1 MIYFNNIP
9 DNHFSDAVLSN
20 WLKALAASY
29 GVKINNLQYNF
40 VSESILLQMNQ
51 DYLKHDTHTDIITF
65 SYVVKPAVEA
75 EIFIS
80 IDRMRENAVLHRETI
95 ENETLRLLSHGF
107 LHSIG
112 YKDFNKEEKSLMTA
126 EENRC
131 IKMFHVKQEKDV

>member
-9 DNHFSDAVLSN
+9 KDYYSDAVLSN
-20 WLKALAASY
+20 WLEALAASY

-51 DYLKHDTHTDIITF
+51 DYLKHDNHTDIITF
-65 SYVVKPAVEA
+65 SYVAAPAVEA

-80 IDRMRENAVLHRETI
+80 IDRMRENAILHHEPL
-95 ENETLRLLSHGF
+95 ENEMIRLLSHGF

-112 YKDFNKEEKSLMTA
+112 YKDASKEEKSLMTA

-131 IKMFHVKQEKDV
+131 IKTFHVKQEKDV

>member
-9 DNHFSDAVLSN
+9 DDHFSDVVLSN

-51 DYLKHDTHTDIITF
+51 DYLKHDNHTDIITF
-65 SYVVKPAVEA
+65 SYVAAPAVEA

-80 IDRMRENAVLHRETI
+80 IDRMRENAILHHERL
-95 ENETLRLLSHGF
+95 ENEMIRLLSHGF

-112 YKDFNKEEKSLMTA
+112 YKDASKEEKSLMTA

>member
-9 DNHFSDAVLSN
+9 DDHFSDAILSN
-20 WLKALAASY
+20 WLKALAVSY
-29 GVKINNLQYNF
+29 GVKINILHYNF
-40 VSESILLQMNQ
+40 VSESILLQINQ

-65 SYVVKPAVEA
+65 SYCVTPAVES

-80 IDRMRENAVLHRETI
+80 IDRMRENAISHHETI
-95 ENETLRLLSHGF
+95 DNEMLRLLAHGF

-112 YKDFNKEEKSLMTA
+112 YKDANNEEKSRMTA

>member
-9 DNHFSDAVLSN
+9 KDYYSDAVFSN
-20 WLKALAASY
+20 WLEALAVFY

-40 VSESILLQMNQ
+40 VSESTLLQMNQ

-65 SYVVKPAVEA
+65 SYVAAPAVEA

-95 ENETLRLLSHGF
+95 ENEMLRLLSHGF

-112 YKDFNKEEKSLMTA
+112 YKDASKEEKSLMTA
-126 EENRC
+126 QENRC

>member
-9 DNHFSDAVLSN
+9 KDYYSDAVFSN
-20 WLKALAASY
+20 WLEALAVFY

-40 VSESILLQMNQ
+40 VSESTLLQMNQ

-65 SYVVKPAVEA
+65 SYVVAPSVEA

-80 IDRMRENAVLHRETI
+80 IDRMRENAILHHELP
-95 ENETLRLLSHGF
+95 ENEMLRLISHGF

-112 YKDFNKEEKSLMTA
+112 YKDASKEEKSLMTA
-126 EENRC
+126 QENRC
-131 IKMFHVKQEKDV
+131 IKMFHVKQERDV

>member
-9 DNHFSDAVLSN
+9 DDHFSDAILSN
-20 WLKALAASY
+20 WLKALAVSY
-29 GVKINNLQYNF
+29 GVKINILHYNF
-40 VSESILLQMNQ
+40 VSESILLQINQ

-65 SYVVKPAVEA
+65 SYCVTPAVES

-80 IDRMRENAVLHRETI
+80 IDRMRENAISHHETI
-95 ENETLRLLSHGF
+95 DNEMLRLLAHGF

-112 YKDFNKEEKSLMTA
+112 YKDANNEEKSRMTV

-131 IKMFHVKQEKDV
+131 INMFHVKQEKDV

>member
-9 DNHFSDAVLSN
+9 DDHFSDVILAN
-20 WLKALAASY
+20 WLKALAVSY
-29 GVKINNLQYNF
+29 GVKINILHYNF
-40 VSESILLQMNQ
+40 VSESILLQINQ

-65 SYVVKPAVEA
+65 SYCVTPAVES

-80 IDRMRENAVLHRETI
+80 IDRMRENAISHHETI
-95 ENETLRLLSHGF
+95 DNEMLRLLAHGF

-112 YKDFNKEEKSLMTA
+112 YKDANNEEKSRMTV

-131 IKMFHVKQEKDV
+131 INMFHVKQEKDV

>member
-9 DNHFSDAVLSN
+9 DDHFSDAILAN
-20 WLKALAASY
+20 WLKALAVSY
-29 GVKINNLQYNF
+29 GVKINILHYNF
-40 VSESILLQMNQ
+40 VSESILLQINQ

-65 SYVVKPAVEA
+65 SYCVTPAVES

-80 IDRMRENAVLHRETI
+80 IDRMRENAISHHETI
-95 ENETLRLLSHGF
+95 DNEMLRLLAHGF

-112 YKDFNKEEKSLMTA
+112 YKDENNEEKSRMTV

-131 IKMFHVKQEKDV
+131 INMFHVKQEKDV

>member
-9 DNHFSDAVLSN
+9 NDYYSDTVLAN
-20 WLKALAASY
+20 WLETLAASY
-29 GVKINNLQYNF
+29 GVKINNLHYNF
-40 VSESILLQMNQ
+40 VCESILLQMNQ

-65 SYVVKPAVEA
+65 SYVAPPAVEA

-80 IDRMRENAVLHRETI
+80 IDRMRENAILHHETI
-95 ENETLRLLSHGF
+95 ENEMLRLLSHGF
-107 LHSIG
+107 LHSVG
-112 YKDFNKEEKSLMTA
+112 YKDASKEEKSLMTA

>member
-9 DNHFSDAVLSN
+9 KDYYSDAILSN
-20 WLKALAASY
+20 WLEALAASY

-65 SYVVKPAVEA
+65 SYVVAPAVEA

-80 IDRMRENAVLHRETI
+80 IDRMRENAILHHETI
-95 ENETLRLLSHGF
+95 ENEMLRLLSHGF

-112 YKDFNKEEKSLMTA
+112 YKDASKEEKSLMTA

>member
-9 DNHFSDAVLSN
+9 NDYYSDATLAN
-20 WLKALAASY
+20 WLEALAVSY
-29 GVKINNLQYNF
+29 CVKINNLHYNF

-65 SYVVKPAVEA
+65 SYVAPPAVEA

-80 IDRMRENAVLHRETI
+80 INRMRENAILHHELV
-95 ENETLRLLSHGF
+95 ENEMLRLLSHGF

-112 YKDFNKEEKSLMTA
+112 YKDASFEEKLLMTA